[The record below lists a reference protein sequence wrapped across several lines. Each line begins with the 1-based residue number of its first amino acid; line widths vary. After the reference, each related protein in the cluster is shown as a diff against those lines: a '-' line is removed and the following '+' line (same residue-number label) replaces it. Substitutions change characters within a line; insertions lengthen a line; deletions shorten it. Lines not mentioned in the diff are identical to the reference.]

1 MKTMIRIALA
11 ATIVALS
18 GPLALAGKA
27 TELKPSLAK
36 PGKLVIEEDFAASG
50 LPKSWVPAKGEWQ
63 PHDGVMIGK
72 EKKEDQHPAVLTLA
86 QPNHNSIIR
95 FSFKLDG
102 TDGFALSYN
111 SAKGH
116 LFRIQLAAGSIT
128 INKDKDKKDPNSK
141 SALLGKAEAKF
152 QQGQW
157 YTMLVEIQGGQVVVQ
172 TDNALKLI
180 ATNPELDVDKTGYRF
195 VMRKASFALDD
206 VRVWETQPIPR
217 EFIGK

>member
-1 MKTMIRIALA
+1 MKTLTRIALA
-11 ATIVALS
+11 ASIIALS

-27 TELKPSLAK
+27 TDLKPSLAK
-36 PGKLVIEEDFAASG
+36 PGTLVIEEDFSASS
-50 LPKSWVPAKGEWQ
+50 LPKAWVPAKGEWI

-72 EKKEDQHPAVLTLA
+72 EKKEDQHAAVLTLT

-116 LFRIQLAAGSIT
+116 LFRIQVATGGIT

-141 SALLGKAEAKF
+141 AAVLGKAEGKF
-152 QQGQW
+152 EQGQW
-157 YTMLVEIQGGQVVVQ
+157 YSMLVEIQGGQVAVQ
-172 TDNALKLI
+172 TDNGVKLN

-195 VMRKASFALDD
+195 VMRNSAFALDD
-206 VRVWETQPIPR
+206 VRVWETQP
-217 EFIGK
+217 